1 MQTPPRPPALSKNPT
16 MPKLTG
22 IRGRSPAGAALTAW
36 SLWMRIPP
44 SERKRLLEQAR
55 KHGPR
60 LAMYVYA
67 KGRDGAVRRVRIPR

>member
-1 MQTPPRPPALSKNPT
+1 

-22 IRGRSPAGAALTAW
+22 LRGRSPAGAALAAW

-44 SERKRLLEQAR
+44 SQRKRLLKHAR
-55 KHGPR
+55 RHGPR

-67 KGRDGAVRRVRIPR
+67 KGRGGAIRRVRIRP